1 MNESEQNEK
10 YANYLRNKIIKY
22 FNLKSEDLELKY
34 IKSILNSTKYDLYSS
49 IYLLNESF
57 FESNK
62 NNKITIN
69 HVKKFTQDLVDSK
82 SKFVISNV
90 VENSHP
96 QKLGDTKRGEKS
108 GGGNNDGICTE
119 LKNKS
124 IHNSIESIFKKYDG
138 QPRRDKG
145 NENDEKITKGINSKK
160 KNKQKNDNAN
170 SENVSLS
177 KGEKIQNKTNLNEK
191 EADKKLLFDKLH
203 NKNVKNCTAETK
215 AKEDEHNKT
224 ISKQTEEKK
233 ETDYFSFFNRK
244 ENPYSLKEIIE
255 LIDNENVEKD
265 NNNDKISQKKK
276 KKNIQICTC
285 NGKNHKIYANCLICG
300 KLFCSKIKF
309 KNCIFCDNP
318 LYESDIINTLFSS
331 TKLETKTNNMIANMK
346 NSNPFLYKYYFDPL
360 NNNLKKAISMRNK
373 MLKNSINEDN
383 TKIIDDSIDWFE
395 DDIKHTLN
403 IHDIHFSCYDDDTKN
418 EIVNKYYD
426 IFKKKITDINIDIDF
441 KNLKISE
448 NVDYVKIKEFS
459 EYLNEHE
466 KKYQERK
473 KKLSEDTPHNYLS
486 NKEKKYI
493 SYVNDL
499 CKMFLK
505 NDTTKEDTNLLKS
518 EKVIPIMEKKKYKY
532 NMLNISDDE
541 F

>member
-1 MNESEQNEK
+1 MNEKEGNEK

-22 FNLKSEDLELKY
+22 FNLKSDDLELKY

-82 SKFVISNV
+82 SRFVISSV
-90 VENSHP
+90 VENGHS
-96 QKLGDTKRGEKS
+96 QRLGDAKND
-108 GGGNNDGICTE
+108 GNNGNLKNDGMCTE

-124 IHNSIESIFKKYDG
+124 IHNSIESIFKKYDD
-138 QPRRDKG
+138 QPRHDKK
-145 NENDEKITKGINSKK
+145 NENDEKIAKGISSKK
-160 KNKQKNDNAN
+160 KNSQKNV
-170 SENVSLS
+170 ENLNPL
-177 KGEKIQNKTNLNEK
+177 KGDKMQNQTNRNEK
-191 EADKKLLFDKLH
+191 EADKKSLFDKLH
-203 NKNVKNCTAETK
+203 NKNLKNCTAETK
-215 AKEDEHNKT
+215 GKEDESNKT

-265 NNNDKISQKKK
+265 NNNNDKISQKKK

-285 NGKNHKIYANCLICG
+285 NGKNHQIYANCLICG

-318 LYESDIINTLFSS
+318 LYESDIVNAIFLS

-360 NNNLKKAISMRNK
+360 NNNLKKALSMRNK
-373 MLKNSINEDN
+373 MLKNSINEEN

-448 NVDYVKIKEFS
+448 NVDYAKMKEFS

-505 NDTTKEDTNLLKS
+505 NDTTKEDTDLLKS
-518 EKVIPIMEKKKYKY
+518 KKVIPIMEKKKYKY
-532 NMLNISDDE
+532 NVLNISDDE

>member
-96 QKLGDTKRGEKS
+96 QKLDVK
-108 GGGNNDGICTE
+108 GGVNNDGICTE

-145 NENDEKITKGINSKK
+145 NENDEKIAKGINSKK
-160 KNKQKNDNAN
+160 KNKQKNDNTN
-170 SENVSLS
+170 SENVNLS

-265 NNNDKISQKKK
+265 NNNDKINQKKK
-276 KKNIQICTC
+276 KKI
-285 NGKNHKIYANCLICG
+285 
-300 KLFCSKIKF
+300 FKF
-309 KNCIFCDNP
+309 VHV
-318 LYESDIINTLFSS
+318 
-331 TKLETKTNNMIANMK
+331 MG
-346 NSNPFLYKYYFDPL
+346 
-360 NNNLKKAISMRNK
+360 
-373 MLKNSINEDN
+373 
-383 TKIIDDSIDWFE
+383 KII
-395 DDIKHTLN
+395 
-403 IHDIHFSCYDDDTKN
+403 
-418 EIVNKYYD
+418 KYMQTVLYVENY
-426 IFKKKITDINIDIDF
+426 FAPKL
-441 KNLKISE
+441 NLKI
-448 NVDYVKIKEFS
+448 VYF
-459 EYLNEHE
+459 
-466 KKYQERK
+466 
-473 KKLSEDTPHNYLS
+473 
-486 NKEKKYI
+486 
-493 SYVNDL
+493 
-499 CKMFLK
+499 
-505 NDTTKEDTNLLKS
+505 
-518 EKVIPIMEKKKYKY
+518 VIILYM
-532 NMLNISDDE
+532 NRIL
-541 F
+541 